1 MITAS
6 FFTAGIMLLVLYVKF
21 IIKLWEMTNDV
32 NEIKNYLGVNKAQM
46 MEINKTLK
54 KIEEKS

>member
-6 FFTAGIMLLVLYVKF
+6 FFTAGIMLLVLYVTF

>member
-1 MITAS
+1 MITAL
-6 FFTAGIMLLVLYVKF
+6 FFTAGIMLLVLYVTF

-54 KIEEKS
+54 KIEEKL

>member
-1 MITAS
+1 MITAL
-6 FFTAGIMLLVLYVKF
+6 FFTAGIMLLVLYVTF